1 QARHQSMV
9 PAGRNSDRPKMAT
22 LEATPKV
29 SLNRDMTRFSLFC
42 VGDREWRYQAARRAA
57 GVRADTD
64 ALRSG
69 FTALGA
75 LGIWAETVDAEAAE
89 ELCLHL
95 ASGAALDPHLVD
107 QLVPYL
113 AMCCGESTFT
123 TSCIIRHLLAN
134 LWVTALFLPFSHQL
148 EGGEGQAGRVTISPH
163 NRTLLLPG
171 RPGVAQPVRDGS

>member
-1 QARHQSMV
+1 M
-9 PAGRNSDRPKMAT
+9 
-22 LEATPKV
+22 
-29 SLNRDMTRFSLFC
+29 SLFKLTL
-42 VGDREWRYQAARRAA
+42 
-57 GVRADTD
+57 GVASNVAIFGLSLFLPADTID
-64 ALRSG
+64 WWRAWV
-69 FTALGA
+69 FLGVVLVGA
-75 LGIWAETVDAEAAE
+75 V
-89 ELCLHL
+89 
-95 ASGAALDPHLVD
+95 ASTAALYPHLVD

-123 TSCIIRHLLAN
+123 TSCITRHLLTN